1 MKTLARTQA
10 DFASRRPDLAGDG
23 RGKTRRYRIMH
34 ATAVISGLVGAV
46 GGLTLIGILAAQ

>member
-10 DFASRRPDLAGDG
+10 DFASRRPDLAGNG